1 MRAEAR
7 EVRVIRQREAWH
19 SAKGPVHHN
28 HPRCTKGALIGQKNR
43 RHGDGG
49 KPLCAE
55 CQILNEIGD

>member
-7 EVRVIRQREAWH
+7 EARVIRQREAWH

-28 HPRCTKGALIGQKNR
+28 HPRCTKGALIEQKNR
-43 RHGDGG
+43 RFGDGG

>member
-1 MRAEAR
+1 MS
-7 EVRVIRQREAWH
+7 RVIRQREAWH

-28 HPRCTKGALIGQKNR
+28 HPRCTKGGLIGPKNR
-43 RHGDGG
+43 RLGDGG